1 MPLAALSTASCAL
14 LIVVPSQRKPTL
26 ALYIRC
32 VKQILWTYAFIIF
45 PISFFNYYLL
55 HYFDVRADISQLP
68 SLYASAPVAVLRARL
83 TSGCSKTMTMQIL
96 AFFVIEDV
104 LQYFLHRG
112 LHWGIFYKYIHK
124 VHHHHPAP
132 FGITAAYAHP
142 LEVLI
147 LAIPTYGGPLMFRP
161 HLCTMY
167 LWILIRELD
176 SVHTHCGYEFPPQRW
191 LSKLLPF
198 YGGAYSPPSPPR
210 SCVACIILTIRC
222 VRLRVCHAPEPTSPR
237 FQERSSTTTT
247 ITPSTSTL
255 PRASP
260 SSTRCSA
267 PTSSPSTAPRCS
279 PSPRT
284 PQNKAIQLCIIRG
297 DS

>member
-1 MPLAALSTASCAL
+1 
-14 LIVVPSQRKPTL
+14 
-26 ALYIRC
+26 
-32 VKQILWTYAFIIF
+32 
-45 PISFFNYYLL
+45 
-55 HYFDVRADISQLP
+55 
-68 SLYASAPVAVLRARL
+68 
-83 TSGCSKTMTMQIL
+83 MTMQIL

-191 LSKLLPF
+191 LGKLLPF
-198 YGGAYSPPSPPR
+198 YGGARSHPR
-210 SCVACIILTIRC
+210 SCALRLFCSHGSVCVVRVQYRADLTG
-222 VRLRVCHAPEPTSPR
+222 L

-247 ITPSTSTL
+247 ITPSTSTS

-267 PTSSPSTAPRCS
+267 PTSSPSIAPRCS

-284 PQNKAIQLCIIRG
+284 LPNEAIELCIIARNN
-297 DS
+297 S

>member
-1 MPLAALSTASCAL
+1 MSTPSAVVEALSRHFLEPEHWNLPSVVAFWRFMLNTFSSWGLYTWVFYVLVLSAYFIGGGIFA
-14 LIVVPSQRKPTL
+14 IVDFFDLAPKYKIQPARKPTV
-26 ALYIRC
+26 ALYLRC

-45 PISFFNYYLL
+45 PLSFFNFYLL
-55 HYFDVRADISQLP
+55 HFFEVRADLSELP
-68 SLYASAPVAVLRARL
+68 SL
-83 TSGCSKTMTMQIL
+83 KTMTIQIL
-96 AFFVIEDV
+96 TFFVIEDV

-147 LAIPTYGGPLMFRP
+147 LAIPTYGGPLIFRP

-191 LSKLLPF
+191 LNMLIPF
-198 YGGAYSPPSPPR
+198 YGGTEFHDYHHYAFSVNFASRLTVLDKIFGTYKVAKHR
-210 SCVACIILTIRC
+210 SDMLS
-222 VRLRVCHAPEPTSPR
+222 EPKD
-237 FQERSSTTTT
+237 
-247 ITPSTSTL
+247 
-255 PRASP
+255 
-260 SSTRCSA
+260 
-267 PTSSPSTAPRCS
+267 PTE
-279 PSPRT
+279 
-284 PQNKAIQLCIIRG
+284 
-297 DS
+297 